1 MQSQNVDG
9 KQIVSILD
17 SAFELAKMMKTHPA
31 LIEKEEFEK
40 GQKILNWFE
49 TQISN
54 KILSPELIPELNA
67 VKKKLICFAIED
79 LSAGAPVLSLSC
91 VGFKAKNMSI
101 LPFNFNM
108 TEFSSNKSDPQ
119 VLLHVF
125 LKREK
130 STALDEPI
138 LLSTEQM
145 NSAIYYLIVLMSQIE

>member
-1 MQSQNVDG
+1 MQSQNVNE

-17 SAFELAKMMKTHPA
+17 SAFELAKMMQIHPA
-31 LIEKEEFEK
+31 LVEKEEFEK

-54 KILSPELIPELNA
+54 KILSPELIPELNN

-108 TEFSSNKSDPQ
+108 TELSGNKSDPQ
-119 VLLHVF
+119 VLLQVH
-125 LKREK
+125 LRRDKNTEP
-130 STALDEPI
+130 DQPI

-145 NSAIYYLIVLMSQIE
+145 NSAIYYLIVLLSQIE